1 MRRSGSSGLAGDMP
15 PWLPLSFTCV
25 DEGGLSVTL
34 WCHEGDAATSPPADE
49 VDEQWRRAVRAR
61 VPSVDVDA
69 RGRHSGIALRERT
82 IGDLLLTDW
91 ICPSVEGAR
100 RSSDARRDGD
110 ALLLI
115 TALSGVQVMHTAD
128 GTVVLRPG
136 TLVLL
141 STRTPGRF
149 VVPQA
154 MAMRSLRVPAVA
166 LGLHDT
172 AGRIPVRPVVRDDG
186 NPLARLLLGS
196 LAGIDCSIEQ
206 MTVTEIES
214 TRGALLSLVA
224 GIVRA
229 GRSEVVDDGFP
240 ALLRRQLEAWIVDHL
255 SLGAIRVAD
264 LAAAHSVAPRTV
276 HRAFASTGDTVGSVV
291 RSRRLA
297 AARDDVV
304 NTRRSIA
311 SIAQRWGFSDA
322 SHLGRQFRR
331 AYGLSPGDYRNLH
344 GSAAVRPLV

>member
-1 MRRSGSSGLAGDMP
+1 M
-15 PWLPLSFTCV
+15 
-25 DEGGLSVTL
+25 
-34 WCHEGDAATSPPADE
+34 
-49 VDEQWRRAVRAR
+49 
-61 VPSVDVDA
+61 
-69 RGRHSGIALRERT
+69 
-82 IGDLLLTDW
+82 
-91 ICPSVEGAR
+91 
-100 RSSDARRDGD
+100 RRDGD

-128 GTVVLRPG
+128 GTVALRPG

-141 STRTPGRF
+141 STRTPARF

-186 NPLARLLLGS
+186 NPLARLLLGF

-229 GRSEVVDDGFP
+229 GRTEVVDDDFP
-240 ALLRRQLEAWIVDHL
+240 ALLRRQLEAWIVAHL
-255 SLGAIRVAD
+255 SSGAIRVAD
-264 LAAAHSVAPRTV
+264 LAAAHSVAQRTV
-276 HRAFASTGDTVGSVV
+276 HRAFAFTGDTVGSVL

-311 SIAQRWGFSDA
+311 SIAQRWDSAMRATSGGSSGAHTACRPVTSATCTAQQRSIPQSDGGPAIPVRGTPVPRQARQHYSA
-322 SHLGRQFRR
+322 SSCR
-331 AYGLSPGDYRNLH
+331 SPGEATTDYGRTRTWIAKTSSSPVSSARLCAD
-344 GSAAVRPLV
+344 GSTPHRTRQGPRRSS